1 MATGLSQK
9 SCKFCKSCQKVLHRA
24 VQRVASTERGA
35 RLLARVAHHLD
46 RWALR
51 LSGERASLT
60 SALAGLPIVWLTT
73 TGAKTG
79 QPRRSPLVG
88 LVDGD
93 RVVVI
98 ASNFGQTHYPA
109 WYHNLRAHP
118 QAQVTLNGQ
127 TRTYT
132 AREATGAEREGYW
145 QQALAVYPGYAAY
158 AQRVGNRH
166 IPVMVLTPVE
176 GEETIVDKTVHC

>member
-1 MATGLSQK
+1 MPTSTPRR
-9 SCKFCKSCQKVLHRA
+9 SPLHRA
-24 VQRVASTERGA
+24 VHRVASTTLGA
-35 RLLARVAHHLD
+35 RLLARSAHHLD
-46 RWALR
+46 RWALK

-60 SALAGLPIVWLTT
+60 SVLAGLPIVWLTT

-79 QPRRSPLVG
+79 LPRRSPLVG

-93 RVVVI
+93 KVVVI

-118 QAQVTLNGQ
+118 QAQVTLDGQ

-132 AREATGAEREGYW
+132 AAEASGAEREGYW
-145 QQALAVYPGYAAY
+145 REAVAVYPGYAAY
-158 AQRVGNRH
+158 ARRVGERH
-166 IPVMVLTPVE
+166 IPIMVLTPVE
-176 GEETIVDKTVHC
+176 ED

>member
-1 MATGLSQK
+1 MSK
-9 SCKFCKSCQKVLHRA
+9 PLHRV

-35 RLLARVAHHLD
+35 WLLARVAHRVD
-46 RWALR
+46 RWALK
-51 LSGERASLT
+51 LTGDRASLT
-60 SALAGLPIVWLTT
+60 SALSGLPIVWLTT

-88 LVDGD
+88 LVDGE

-98 ASNFGQTHYPA
+98 ASNFGQRHYPA

-118 QAQVTLNGQ
+118 QAQVTLGGQ
-127 TRTYT
+127 TRTVT

-158 AQRVGNRH
+158 ARRVGARH
-166 IPVMVLTPVE
+166 IPVMVLTPLAQA
-176 GEETIVDKTVHC
+176 